1 MPAEIVLVRH
11 GETTANAAG
20 RWQGMADADLTAAGR
35 VQVKSL
41 AGRLDEEPFS
51 VAVSSDLGRAVAT
64 AEATG
69 LRAEIDPR
77 WREMHIGV
85 WEGSTTEEIQASHPE
100 DLAAVRRGEDI
111 PWGGGERFSEFRGR
125 ILEAFDALTARLD
138 DGERACVVTHGG
150 AIFTLVSHVLG
161 VSLRGRAL
169 RVTNAALTRI
179 SLTRWGPQ
187 VTVYNDLAHVP
198 GEPLRTDGET
208 TQLVLI
214 RHGQTA
220 ANLEDRWQ
228 GHSDGELTDEGM
240 RQADL
245 VARHLPEVGA
255 VYTSPLAR
263 ARDTA
268 RSVAATKHLDPVEL
282 AELKEIGFGSW
293 ESLTADEIE
302 ALDAATLDR
311 LRDGEDVVRGGTGET
326 FGGVRERMTAAL
338 EDISSRHSGG
348 AVAVVSHGGALRAFV
363 TGLLRMEFADRF
375 RLGLLANTGISV
387 VVRSSRGF
395 QLGTWNLTRHL
406 G

>member
-41 AGRLDEEPFS
+41 ATRLEEEPFT
-51 VAVSSDLGRAVAT
+51 VVVSSDLGRAVAT
-64 AEATG
+64 AEAAG

-85 WEGSTTEEIQASHPE
+85 WEGSTTEEIQALHGD
-100 DLAAVRRGEDI
+100 DLAAVRRGEDVR
-111 PWGGGERFSEFRGR
+111 WGGGERFSEFRGR
-125 ILEAFDALTARLD
+125 ILEAFDSLAARLG
-138 DGERACVVTHGG
+138 DGERAAVVTHGG
-150 AIFTLVSHVLG
+150 AIFTLVSHILG
-161 VSLRGRAL
+161 VSLRGKAL

-187 VTVYNDLAHVP
+187 VTVYNDLSHVP

-208 TQLVLI
+208 TQLVLV

-228 GHSDGELTDEGM
+228 GHSDGELTAEGR

-245 VARHLPEVGA
+245 VARRLPDVGA
-255 VYTSPLAR
+255 VYTSPLTR

-268 RSVAATKHLDPVEL
+268 RAVAATRHLDPVEL

-302 ALDAATLDR
+302 ALDATTLSR
-311 LRDGEDVVRGGTGET
+311 LRNGEDIVRGGTGET

-338 EDISSRHSGG
+338 DDISSRHPGA

-363 TGLLRMEFADRF
+363 TGLLGMEFADRF

-387 VVRSSRGF
+387 VVRSPRGF